1 MRRKLA
7 GFAVGVI
14 SLFGL
19 AGALPAAASTDDLP
33 PPGCD
38 AYRYG
43 VLGGEGVA
51 VNCDYAEF
59 APYLYRVVAHC
70 VSNTNFWYQPGFWV
84 ETGFGPAVSEC
95 RGGLLS
101 VARVVGYHVDER

>member
-7 GFAVGVI
+7 GFAVVVI

-19 AGALPAAASTDDLP
+19 AGALPAAASTDDLS
-33 PPGCD
+33 PPGCYV
-38 AYRYG
+38 YRYSI
-43 VLGGEGVA
+43 LAGEGVA
-51 VNCDYAEF
+51 VNCDYVEF
-59 APYLYRVVAHC
+59 APYMYRVVAHC

-84 ETGFGPAVSEC
+84 EYRFGPATAEC

-101 VARVVGYHVDER
+101 AARVAGYHVDER